1 MPAESIVIGI
11 VFLVGVA
18 ATGYLLRPS
27 RLRRLALEKAR
38 TAIAAAAPLTPI
50 TGQDYLRTSQVRRW
64 LDRHPRHKRGALTRW
79 QRRRLKHHPE
89 LQAAYDEVSALF
101 DRPWRWAAER
111 NEAYVH
117 ARLDELDQWFAT
129 RLPYPLTHEQRRAVA
144 TDEDNNLVVAGAGS
158 GKTSVILGKLA
169 YLVEQRGVP
178 PADILVLAFNST
190 VAAELRER
198 IDSLGMPMPEVSTFH
213 AKGFDILGAARGRKP
228 AVSALSTDRTA
239 LQRFLSER
247 FAARMRNR
255 TYRKRFA
262 KWWVE
267 RRVEASELKSDTP
280 DERLRKERSLGL
292 RTLIGVQVQSQSEVK
307 VGDGLTLR
315 GIRWE
320 HEPRYPHTPAST
332 ERRDYT
338 PDFYLPDHDVWIEVW
353 ACDKTEERFPPEI
366 PKARYKEDMA
376 WKRELHDT
384 CGTKL
389 IEVFQNDV
397 WGGRLE
403 DRLTGLLEEV
413 QVRTKEPSGEA
424 LERLLAS
431 VEDSFPPFVGLLS
444 SFLELF
450 RSGGWA
456 RAEVQKSAK
465 SRRDREFLELFWPI
479 LDDYEEALRLEG
491 KIDFSEM
498 LLGACKAME
507 DGFDPPAYR
516 YILVDEFQD
525 VSRARLE
532 LVRHLRGSAGD
543 CRTFLVGDD
552 WQSIYRFAGSD
563 VSYFTAAPEYLG
575 ATARTDLGQ
584 TFRLTPDVAALSSR
598 FITRNPAQLDKQIIP
613 REAGLD
619 GPSVVLRLYDVSEAR
634 ALQEVL
640 EEISRAETG
649 RARVLVLG
657 RYNHTLLALDE
668 LPFQVPGNLVLQ
680 PLTVHRAKG
689 LEGDHV
695 IVLDLNSGRYGF
707 PSEIEDDSVLRLLL
721 ANEEAFPNAEERRL
735 FYVALTRARSRV
747 YLFAP
752 APDPSSFVQELL
764 EGDYAEWIGAS
775 KAWSAGCRC
784 PRCRG
789 MTIRRKEGPS
799 GSFWGCINYPACH
812 GTLPTCFECGAG
824 ILEPR
829 SDERGMLLAYT
840 CSECGQAAAL
850 CPDCAV
856 GAMVPRDGP
865 RGPFMGCSEW
875 RWDGRGCGYT
885 RGVAGARASS

>member
-1 MPAESIVIGI
+1 MPAESILVGI
-11 VFLVGVA
+11 VLFAAVA
-18 ATGYLLRPS
+18 GAAYLLRPT
-27 RLRRLALEKAR
+27 RLRRLACEKAR
-38 TAIAAAAPLTPI
+38 EAVATAAPLTTI
-50 TGQDYLRTSQVRRW
+50 TDEDYLRASQVRQW
-64 LDRHPRHKRGALTRW
+64 LDRHPRYRRLALTRRA
-79 QRRRLKHHPE
+79 RRRLARDPE
-89 LQAAYDEVSALF
+89 LQAAYDRVSGLY
-101 DRPWRWAAER
+101 DRPWRWTAER

-117 ARLDELDQWFAT
+117 ARLDELDDWFAT
-129 RLPYPLTHEQRRAVA
+129 RLPYPLTDEQRRAVV

-158 GKTSVILGKLA
+158 GKTSAILGKLA
-169 YLVEQRGVP
+169 YLMEQRGVP
-178 PADILVLAFNST
+178 PTDILVLAFNST

-198 IDSLGMPMPEVSTFH
+198 IDSLGMPLPEVSTFH
-213 AKGFDILGAARGRKP
+213 AKGFDILGKARGRKP
-228 AVSALSTDRTA
+228 AVSALAADRTA
-239 LQRFLSER
+239 LQRFLAER
-247 FAARMRNR
+247 FAARMRER
-255 TYRKRFA
+255 RYRRRFS

-267 RRVEASELKSDTP
+267 RRVEASELKSETP

-292 RTLIGVQVQSQSEVK
+292 RTLIGVQAQSQSEVK
-307 VGDGLTLR
+307 VGDWLTLR

-338 PDFYLPDHDVWIEVW
+338 PDFHLPDYDVWIEVW
-353 ACDKTEERFPPEI
+353 SCDKTEERFPPEI

-376 WKRELHDT
+376 WKRALHDA
-384 CGTKL
+384 CGTTL

-397 WGGRLE
+397 WGGRLG
-403 DRLTGLLEEV
+403 DRLTARLADV
-413 QVRTKEPSGEA
+413 QVRTKDPSGEA
-424 LERLLAS
+424 LEGLLAS

-450 RSGGWA
+450 RSGGWTRDEVKR
-456 RAEVQKSAK
+456 RAKG
-465 SRRDREFLELFWPI
+465 RRSREFLELFWPL

-491 KIDFSEM
+491 KIDFGEM
-498 LLGACKAME
+498 LLGASEAME
-507 DGFDPPAYR
+507 GGYEPPAYR

-532 LVRHLRGSAGD
+532 LVRHLRGSAAD

-563 VSYFTAAPEYLG
+563 VSYFTGAPEYLG
-575 ATARTDLGQ
+575 ATARTDLAR

-598 FITRNPAQLDKQIIP
+598 FITRNPAQLDKRIIP

-640 EEISRAETG
+640 EEIGRAETG

-657 RYNHTLLALDE
+657 RYNHTLHALDE
-668 LPFQVPGNLVLQ
+668 LPFQVPENVALQ

-695 IVLDLNSGRYGF
+695 VVLGLDSGRYGF
-707 PSEIEDDSVLRLLL
+707 PSEIEDDPVLRLLL

-752 APDPSSFVQELL
+752 AQDPSSFVQELL
-764 EGDYAEWIGAS
+764 EADYAAWIGS
-775 KAWSAGCRC
+775 SREWSAGYRC

-789 MTIRRKEGPS
+789 RTIRRKEGPS
-799 GSFWGCINYPACH
+799 GSFWGCTNYPACH
-812 GTLPTCFECGAG
+812 GVLPVCFECGAG

-829 SDERGMLLAYT
+829 TGERGVLLAYT
-840 CSECGQAAAL
+840 CSECQQEAAV
-850 CPDCAV
+850 CPGCGV
-856 GAMVPRDGP
+856 GALVRRNGP

-875 RWDGRGCGYT
+875 RWEGKGCGYT
-885 RGVAGARASS
+885 RGMAEARTSS